1 MLQLQ
6 FGCAGAYTVS
16 GGKGIDLH
24 FIESK
29 KALEVVERGRGWCA
43 REDSNF

>member
-1 MLQLQ
+1 MLHLQ
-6 FGCAGAYTVS
+6 FGCGEAFAVS

-29 KALEVVERGRGWCA
+29 IALEVVEGK
-43 REDSNF
+43 